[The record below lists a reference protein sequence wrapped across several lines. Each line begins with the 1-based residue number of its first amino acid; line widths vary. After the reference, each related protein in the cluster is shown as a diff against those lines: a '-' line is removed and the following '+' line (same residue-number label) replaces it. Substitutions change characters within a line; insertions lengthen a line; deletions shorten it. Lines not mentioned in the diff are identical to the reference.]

1 MITPEI
7 QYLSVKKGREAEID
21 GLLYVAGMMAV
32 AARTAPKTRGVDGI
46 VTAVLTGEGIN
57 RIADKMDHLYKD
69 KRNPLAFFPRDA
81 GNLRASPILVLIG
94 VKGTMPKRPENP
106 FNCGAC
112 GYETCAE
119 FIAAEKRLGEDFT
132 GPLCI
137 WHAVD
142 FGVAMGSAVKMAS
155 MFNTDNRIMYSA
167 GVAAKAL
174 GVIDADVIVG
184 IPLSAEG
191 KNIYFDRA

>member
-1 MITPEI
+1 M
-7 QYLSVKKGREAEID
+7 KKGREAEID
-21 GLLYVAGMMAV
+21 GLLNVAGLMAV
-32 AARTAPKTRGVDGI
+32 AARTAPKTRGVDER
-46 VTAVLTGEGIN
+46 VSAVVTGEEKN
-57 RIADKMDHLYKD
+57 RIANEMERLYKD

-81 GNLRASPILVLIG
+81 GNLRASPVLVLIG

-106 FNCGAC
+106 LNCGAC
-112 GYETCAE
+112 GHETCTE
-119 FIAAEKRLGEDFT
+119 FIAEEKRLGEDFT

-137 WHAVD
+137 WNAVD
-142 FGVAMGSAVKMAS
+142 LGVAMGSAVKIAS
-155 MFNTDNRIMYSA
+155 ELNADNRIMYSV

-174 GVIDADVIVG
+174 GVIEADVIVG

>member
-21 GLLYVAGMMAV
+21 GLLYVAGLMAV
-32 AARTAPKTRGVDGI
+32 AARTAPKTRGVDEI
-46 VTAVLTGEGIN
+46 VTAVLTGEGKD
-57 RIADKMDHLYKD
+57 RIADEMERLYKD

-81 GNLRASPILVLIG
+81 GNLRDSPILVLIG

-142 FGVAMGSAVKMAS
+142 FGVAMGSAVKIAS

>member
-1 MITPEI
+1 M
-7 QYLSVKKGREAEID
+7 LSVKIGREAEIE
-21 GLLYVAGMMAV
+21 GLLNIAGLMAV
-32 AARTAPKTRGVDGI
+32 AARTAPKTRGVDEI
-46 VTAVLTGEGIN
+46 VTAVLTGEEKD
-57 RIADKMDHLYKD
+57 RLADEMERLYKD
-69 KRNPLAFFPRDA
+69 KRNPLAFFSRDA
-81 GNLRASPILVLIG
+81 GNLRNSPVLVLIG

-106 FNCGAC
+106 LNCGAC

-119 FIAAEKRLGEDFT
+119 FIATEKRLGEDFT

-142 FGVAMGSAVKMAS
+142 LGVAMGSAVKIAS
-155 MFNTDNRIMYSA
+155 ELNADNRIMYSV

>member
-1 MITPEI
+1 MP
-7 QYLSVKKGREAEID
+7 VRNGKEAEIA
-21 GLLYVAGMMAV
+21 GLRDIAALMAV
-32 AARTAPKTRGVDGI
+32 AARTAPKTRGVDEI
-46 VTAVLTGEGIN
+46 VTAVVTGEEKDA
-57 RIADKMDHLYKD
+57 IADEMEHLYTK
-69 KRNPLAFFPRDA
+69 KRNPLTFFPRDA
-81 GNLRASPILVLIG
+81 ENLRSSPVLVLIG
-94 VKGTMPKRPENP
+94 VIGTMPKRPENP
-106 FNCGAC
+106 LNCGAC

-119 FIAAEKRLGEDFT
+119 FIAAEERLGEDFM
-132 GPLCI
+132 GPICV

-142 FGVAMGSAVKMAS
+142 LGVAMGSAVKIAS
-155 MFNTDNRIMYSA
+155 ELNADNRIMYSV

>member
-1 MITPEI
+1 
-7 QYLSVKKGREAEID
+7 LSVKTGREAEID
-21 GLLYVAGMMAV
+21 GLLNVAGLMAV
-32 AARTAPKTRGVDGI
+32 AARTAPKTRGVDEI
-46 VTAVLTGEGIN
+46 VTAVVTGEGKD
-57 RIADKMDHLYKD
+57 RIADEMERLYKD

-112 GYETCAE
+112 GYETCAT

-142 FGVAMGSAVKMAS
+142 LGVAMGSAVKIAS
-155 MFNTDNRIMYSA
+155 MLNTDNRIMYSA

-174 GVIDADVIVG
+174 GIIDADVIVG